1 MVDIEKIEKRTVQ
14 SFYDDGL
21 GEIALGPILLLLGG
35 VFIAQTI
42 VREKSAVYQAL
53 GILSMLVVLA
63 AALLTGRIVR
73 FLKRRVTYPRTG
85 YVAFKKKEKS
95 PKRRAAAGIV
105 AAIIGASAAA
115 LFELS
120 PSVNTLFP
128 ALNGLLFAVA
138 VFFFAHK
145 VGLTR
150 FYVLAAA
157 AAVIGIA
164 IASAGIGEIKGI
176 GLFYMLYGAAITISG
191 VATLVAYLRRY
202 PRSDAGSLEGPDAH

>member
-1 MVDIEKIEKRTVQ
+1 MVDIEKIEKRAVQ

-53 GILSMLVVLA
+53 GILSMIVVLA
-63 AALLTGRIVR
+63 AGLLTGRIVR
-73 FLKRRVTYPRTG
+73 FLKRRITYLRTG

-95 PKRRAAAGIV
+95 PKRRAVAGIV

-115 LFELS
+115 LFQLS

-128 ALNGLLFAVA
+128 AVNGLLFAVA

-157 AAVIGIA
+157 AAVIGIV
-164 IASAGIGEIKGI
+164 IAAAGIGEIRGI
-176 GLFYMLYGAAITISG
+176 GLFYILYGAAITMSG
-191 VATLVAYLRRY
+191 VATLIAYLRRY
-202 PRSDAGSLEGPDAH
+202 PRSDAVDLEGPDAH